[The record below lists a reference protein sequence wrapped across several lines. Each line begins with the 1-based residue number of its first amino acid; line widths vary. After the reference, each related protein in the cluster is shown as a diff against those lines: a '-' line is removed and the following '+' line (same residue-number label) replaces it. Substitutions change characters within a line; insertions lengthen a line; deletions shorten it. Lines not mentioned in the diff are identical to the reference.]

1 MSYSGALLRLTGM
14 LALAATGLL
23 LDLVTGDFARARI
36 LLKPIYGKL
45 CMSSFIL
52 SLRTTYPYNLL
63 PNGDEVRTS
72 INFSSRLSLTRV
84 LR

>member
-36 LLKPIYGKL
+36 LLKLKDGKL
-45 CMSSFIL
+45 CMSAFIL
-52 SLRTTYPYNLL
+52 SLRTAYLYNLL
-63 PNGDEVRTS
+63 PNGDEVRTW
-72 INFSSRLSLTRV
+72 INFSSLLSLTRV